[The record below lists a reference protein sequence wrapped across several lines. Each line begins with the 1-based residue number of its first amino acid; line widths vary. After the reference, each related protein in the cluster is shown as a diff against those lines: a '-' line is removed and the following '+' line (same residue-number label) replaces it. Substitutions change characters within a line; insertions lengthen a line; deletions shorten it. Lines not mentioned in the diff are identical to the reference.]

1 MEMELK
7 QEQKVKCEQ
16 CGKQYSSKQS
26 LTKHRE
32 AIHCNIRYD
41 CTTCDYSTTY
51 RSTLNT
57 HIKAK
62 HKGIKQACD
71 LCDFTCNF
79 SSGLYHHK
87 KAKHEGVKY
96 PCGRVGCDFK
106 SENKASTEKHIEI
119 KHVSVLHRCEN
130 CSYTTLCSSYMKR
143 HKRLNHEGRKYSCDQ
158 CKFEVATKDN
168 LKFHKI
174 TKHEGLKYTCD
185 ECGYEANWPPNLI
198 AHHKKTQHEGR
209 TAKEQTWEHILKHH
223 TKSEIKHEAE
233 VSVDGDFKIVPHPEE
248 KAEINCYS
256 AQGYESNQ
264 EEIVKKEDITGS
276 YKEELYVSH
285 ICDSCNY
292 TAANARGL
300 SRHKKVVHQALDRMA
315 KLRSVNESLS

>member
-16 CGKQYSSKQS
+16 CGKQYLSKQS

-62 HKGIKQACD
+62 HKGIKQVCD
-71 LCDFTCNF
+71 LCDFICIF

-96 PCGRVGCDFK
+96 PCDRDGCDFK
-106 SENKASTEKHIEI
+106 SERKAHTDKHIEI
-119 KHVSVLHRCEN
+119 KHVSVLQRCEN
-130 CSYTTLCSSYMKR
+130 CSFTTLCSSYMKR

-158 CKFEVATKDN
+158 CTFEVAAKNN
-168 LKFHKI
+168 LKFHMI

-185 ECGYEANWPPNLI
+185 ECGYEANWPTNLLLHQRK
-198 AHHKKTQHEGR
+198 AQHKGR
-209 TAKEQTWEHILKHH
+209 TAKRQTREHILRHSASYEKVEGNIEGDLRLLAHQEDK
-223 TKSEIKHEAE
+223 TGFRFD
-233 VSVDGDFKIVPHPEE
+233 VDLVYESYTEE
-248 KAEINCYS
+248 K
-256 AQGYESNQ
+256 
-264 EEIVKKEDITGS
+264 VKKE
-276 YKEELYVSH
+276 EVAR
-285 ICDSCNY
+285 CDHCDY
-292 TAANARGL
+292 TAASVRGL
-300 SRHKKVVHQALDRMA
+300 SRHKKVVHQAMDRMA